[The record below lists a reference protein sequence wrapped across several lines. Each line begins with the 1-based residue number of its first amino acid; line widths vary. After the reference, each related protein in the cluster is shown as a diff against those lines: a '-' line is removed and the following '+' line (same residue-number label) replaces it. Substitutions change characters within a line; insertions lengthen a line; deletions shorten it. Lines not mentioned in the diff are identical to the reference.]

1 MATTPPRGAGFVVT
15 GRKAVAE
22 SVARVNDQRRAL
34 QAASNLLKPG
44 EIAGGYNAGRLLATT
59 LGGKLRA
66 ITSDDLKAF
75 ATSVKALGKKY
86 TGGMTPK
93 QVIDLSAPVDR
104 ERANEQIRT
113 AVPAA
118 HKDGVIHFI
127 TNASKHSDV
136 TRHHVYVEFL
146 NWSAAVASPAPAKDL
161 AKELFEGRV
170 RWRCDCGR
178 FTYWYSYIAT
188 VGQFIYGDQQV
199 NFPKIR
205 NPKLVGVACK
215 HGLRVMQQLSSPS
228 VRLRIEKM
236 IEDGRKDA
244 PGKVYLTTKKD
255 AQAIAA
261 LQTERAGWKR
271 NTVESGQERQ
281 LRLAQ
286 QRMAQKA
293 PAAARARVANMTA
306 AQLANERSKFERN
319 LQKLVAMG
327 ALKPK
332 QAAAMLAKVGK
343 K

>member
-1 MATTPPRGAGFVVT
+1 MAATPKGASHILA

-22 SVARVNDQRRAL
+22 SVARVNDQRQALRA
-34 QAASNLLKPG
+34 ATNLLKPG
-44 EIAGGYNAGRLLATT
+44 EIAGEYNASRMLGTT

-66 ITSDDLKAF
+66 ITSEDLKAF
-75 ATSVKALGKKY
+75 AASVKALGKKY
-86 TGGMTPK
+86 TGGITPK
-93 QVIDLSAPVDR
+93 QVIDLSAPIDR
-104 ERANEQIRT
+104 ERANAQIRT

-118 HKDGVIHFI
+118 HKDGVIHFV
-127 TNASKHSDV
+127 TNAGPDSDV

-146 NWSAAVASPAPAKDL
+146 NYSAAVASPAPAKDL
-161 AKELFEGRV
+161 AAELFGGRV

-215 HGLRVMQQLSSPS
+215 HGLRVMQQLSSPM
-228 VRLRIEKM
+228 VRQRIEKM

-244 PGKVYLTTKKD
+244 PGKVYLTSKKD
-255 AQAIAA
+255 QQALAA

-271 NTVESGQERQ
+271 NTVESAVERQ
-281 LRLAQ
+281 TRLAQ

-293 PAAARARVANMTA
+293 PAAARARVAAMSA
-306 AQLANERSKFERN
+306 AQLAQERRRFEMN

-332 QAAAMLAKVGK
+332 QAAAMLAKVRK
-343 K
+343 

>member
-1 MATTPPRGAGFVVT
+1 MATTSKGAAHILA
-15 GRKAVAE
+15 GRKAIAE
-22 SVARVNDQRRAL
+22 STARIGEQRQAL
-34 QAASNLLKPG
+34 QAATNLLKPG
-44 EIAGGYNAGRLLATT
+44 EIAGDYNAGRMLGTT

-66 ITSDDLKAF
+66 ITAEDLKVF
-75 ATSVKALGKKY
+75 AASVKALGKKY
-86 TGGMTPK
+86 TGGITPK

-104 ERANEQIRT
+104 ERANAQIRT

-118 HKDGVIHFI
+118 HKDGVIHFV
-127 TNASKHSDV
+127 TNAGPDSDV

-146 NWSAAVASPAPAKDL
+146 NWGAAVASPAPAKDL
-161 AKELFEGRV
+161 ARELFEGRV

-215 HGLRVMQQLSSPS
+215 HGLRVMQQLSSPM
-228 VRLRIEKM
+228 VRQRIEKM

-244 PGKVYLTTKKD
+244 PGKVYVTSKKD
-255 AQAIAA
+255 AQALAT
-261 LQTERAGWKR
+261 LQASRAGWKR
-271 NTVESGQERQ
+271 NTVESAQERQ

-293 PAAARARVANMTA
+293 PAAARAKVAAMSP
-306 AQLANERSKFERN
+306 AQLERERRRFEMN

-332 QAAAMLAKVGK
+332 QAAAMLSKVGK
-343 K
+343 

>member
-1 MATTPPRGAGFVVT
+1 MATTPRGSGFVVA
-15 GRKAVAE
+15 GRKAIAE
-22 SVARVNDQRRAL
+22 SVVRVNEQRQAL
-34 QAASNLLKPG
+34 QAATNLLKPG
-44 EIAGGYNAGRLLATT
+44 EIAGDYNAARMLGTT

-66 ITSDDLKAF
+66 ITTEDLKTF
-75 ATSVKALGKKY
+75 AATVRSLGKKY
-86 TGGMTPK
+86 TGGITPK
-93 QVIDLSAPVDR
+93 QVIDLSAPIDR

-118 HKDGVIHFI
+118 HKDGVIHFV
-127 TNASKHSDV
+127 TNASKGSDV

-215 HGLRVMQQLSSPS
+215 HGLRVMQQVSSPA

-244 PGKVYLTTKKD
+244 PGKVYVTTKKD
-255 AQAIAA
+255 AQALAA

-271 NTVESGQERQ
+271 NTVESAQERQ
-281 LRLAQ
+281 IRLAQ

-293 PAAARARVANMTA
+293 PAAARAKVAGMSP
-306 AQLANERSKFERN
+306 AQLAQERRKFEMN

-327 ALKPK
+327 VLKPK
-332 QAAAMLAKVGK
+332 QAAAMLAKVTPK
-343 K
+343 